1 MYVLESIELSFPL
14 ASYQEDDSINHLNIN
29 NSLRLISDKNDPKR
43 YFCMHSFGV
52 HAILISFLKQ
62 LMNQSITDF
71 HDEKSIVEYL
81 ICTRP
86 IIDDNKSDSTYPLG
100 IVLNINMGFT
110 TITIL
115 LSTGEL
121 ISKRLSNVVFEI
133 INDDPIFIKDLCQK
147 NDYLLEQNRDKKCNF
162 SQHINN
168 ILTKNVN
175 LPLIKSSKSVD
186 AFPAQLE
193 MLINSIDVLKSEYI
207 LKYNLASQAI
217 KKRKSVLNSDVNF
230 QVFIHL
236 KIFKNVISFISF
248 FF

>member
-29 NSLRLISDKNDPKR
+29 NSLRLIGDKNDPKR
-43 YFCMHSFGV
+43 YFCIHSFGV

-62 LMNQSITDF
+62 LMNQNVAEF
-71 HDEKSIVEYL
+71 HEEKSIVEYL

-86 IIDDNKSDSTYPLG
+86 IIDDNKSNSTYPLG

-110 TITIL
+110 IITIL
-115 LSTGEL
+115 LNTGEL

-147 NDYLLEQNRDKKCNF
+147 NDLLEQNRDKKSNF
-162 SQHINN
+162 AQHINN

-175 LPLIKSSKSVD
+175 LPLIKSSKSGDVC
-186 AFPAQLE
+186 PAQLE
-193 MLINSIDVLKSEYI
+193 MLINSIDVLKNEYI
-207 LKYNLASQAI
+207 FKYNLAAEAI
-217 KKRKSVLNSDVNF
+217 KKRKSVLNNDVNF
-230 QVFIHL
+230 QVLNI
-236 KIFKNVISFISF
+236 
-248 FF
+248 